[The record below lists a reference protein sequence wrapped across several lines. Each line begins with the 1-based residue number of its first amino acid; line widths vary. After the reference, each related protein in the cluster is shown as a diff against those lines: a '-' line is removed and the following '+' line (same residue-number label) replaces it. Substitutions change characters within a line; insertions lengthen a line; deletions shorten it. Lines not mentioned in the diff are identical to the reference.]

1 MFRNSIPPPRP
12 YNPPSFDDIFGGGGG
27 GGENGRSNSGEFLEE
42 DRVRDIQA
50 EVGFKFIG
58 RVCQCLDN
66 NSLLC
71 NDTPLYIQKKKI
83 KIS

>member
-27 GGENGRSNSGEFLEE
+27 GENGRSNNGEFLEE

-50 EVGFKFIG
+50 EVC
-58 RVCQCLDN
+58 VCV
-66 NSLLC
+66 
-71 NDTPLYIQKKKI
+71 T
-83 KIS
+83 

>member
-27 GGENGRSNSGEFLEE
+27 GGENGRSNNGEFLEE

-50 EVGFKFIG
+50 EVC
-58 RVCQCLDN
+58 VCV
-66 NSLLC
+66 
-71 NDTPLYIQKKKI
+71 T
-83 KIS
+83 